1 MKLITSKEFLL
12 GALAAVLLVK
22 FGDKLPVVGGY
33 VAKLK

>member
-12 GALAAVLLVK
+12 GVAAAVLLVK